1 MSLNLAAAPAS
12 RAGAGRLGAATESQS
27 ALIGLDV

>member
-1 MSLNLAAAPAS
+1 MSLNIAAAPPP
-12 RAGAGRLGAATESQS
+12 GACWPPGAATESQS